1 MLDKKIFISSV
12 FTLLLLSLLF
22 QNLIIFKIFN
32 LYKISI
38 FEILFLIL
46 FFLLFIFKNKIVI
59 SAILNYKNFNYFDYI
74 CVIVFSFKALKY
86 LLDLGNPLNLYDL
99 MIWFYLYLLMK
110 CVYLCLSDNIITVN
124 KIKNIFI
131 FISIFSIIILIF
143 SFIIYHLNFQSSL
156 LWYKTPET
164 FHPYFGNSSTYFVG
178 LLKNYNLQA
187 YLILPGYFFCM
198 ELFKKNNLKYLIILL
213 FLFCF
218 AILKSKVLLLV
229 LAFSFYEFFL
239 AKKSY
244 YYTNIKIF
252 IFYFLIIFLIYTIVT
267 HLLILDSN
275 VKNIYDKKIFLNYF
289 TREPV
294 FTIFNY
300 EIYGSLF
307 YKLKL
312 MAINNA
318 YLNNYIF
325 FNEINFNQ
333 LNSLFS
339 EYSFGVDAH
348 SDYFNYLSNYGFF
361 GLLIFLIYF
370 YYFFNNFTFNLY
382 KNRYLFY
389 IYCIFLI
396 ESIISDVTHFH
407 FLWILFGVLYFQKKS
422 SFNLK

>member
-229 LAFSFYEFFL
+229 LAFSFY
-239 AKKSY
+239 
-244 YYTNIKIF
+244 
-252 IFYFLIIFLIYTIVT
+252 
-267 HLLILDSN
+267 
-275 VKNIYDKKIFLNYF
+275 
-289 TREPV
+289 
-294 FTIFNY
+294 
-300 EIYGSLF
+300 
-307 YKLKL
+307 
-312 MAINNA
+312 
-318 YLNNYIF
+318 
-325 FNEINFNQ
+325 
-333 LNSLFS
+333 
-339 EYSFGVDAH
+339 
-348 SDYFNYLSNYGFF
+348 
-361 GLLIFLIYF
+361 
-370 YYFFNNFTFNLY
+370 
-382 KNRYLFY
+382 
-389 IYCIFLI
+389 
-396 ESIISDVTHFH
+396 
-407 FLWILFGVLYFQKKS
+407 
-422 SFNLK
+422 